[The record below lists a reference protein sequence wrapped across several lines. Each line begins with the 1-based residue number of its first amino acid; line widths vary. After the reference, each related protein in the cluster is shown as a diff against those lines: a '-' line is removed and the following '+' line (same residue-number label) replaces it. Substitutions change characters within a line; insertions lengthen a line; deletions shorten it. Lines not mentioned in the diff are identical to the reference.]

1 MNPEHVIKRP
11 IVLTEKAAVL
21 KDEQNQVIFEVDI
34 KADKVEV
41 RDAVEKLF
49 DVKVESVNTL
59 IQRGKTKRLAGVLTD
74 LNASNKSLLVD
85 DAGNQEL
92 RLSVRNMKDSNFLP
106 PEGVN
111 VYDLL
116 RHEHLIVSQE
126 AIKAI
131 EARLLGGNSEVEA

>member
-1 MNPEHVIKRP
+1 LN
-11 IVLTEKAAVL
+11 
-21 KDEQNQVIFEVDI
+21 
-34 KADKVEV
+34 
-41 RDAVEKLF
+41 
-49 DVKVESVNTL
+49 
-59 IQRGKTKRLAGVLTD
+59 D

>member
-1 MNPEHVIKRP
+1 
-11 IVLTEKAAVL
+11 
-21 KDEQNQVIFEVDI
+21 
-34 KADKVEV
+34 
-41 RDAVEKLF
+41 
-49 DVKVESVNTL
+49 
-59 IQRGKTKRLAGVLTD
+59 
-74 LNASNKSLLVD
+74 
-85 DAGNQEL
+85 
-92 RLSVRNMKDSNFLP
+92 MKDSNFLP